1 VNSAVCRVIEH
12 RSDDGVGMDVVEMRD
27 RDEVGGVVMPTLFG
41 EKVPPDRVDELLLQ
55 HVAAH
60 PV

>member
-1 VNSAVCRVIEH
+1 
-12 RSDDGVGMDVVEMRD
+12 MDVVEMRD